1 MLKSASAIA
10 LLLANVLPAAGVLFW
25 GWEAFYVVFLYWFEN
40 LIVGA
45 FNILRMISASP
56 GPRDQVAGG
65 SPTASLIGAHAAKV
79 FMVPF
84 FTVHYGMFCLVHGV
98 FVFALFGRESGTIT
112 PPPGHR
118 GGLFSGVFGAID
130 EVVTPEV
137 LLCLVGLIISHGY
150 SFLANY
156 LGKGEY
162 KTTPLPALMMRPYPR
177 IVVIHIAILFGAFIS
192 MSFGSPIG
200 IMLLLIALK
209 TILDLILHEREHRKA
224 QERLAAST
232 V

>member
-98 FVFALFGRESGTIT
+98 FVFALFG
-112 PPPGHR
+112 
-118 GGLFSGVFGAID
+118 
-130 EVVTPEV
+130 
-137 LLCLVGLIISHGY
+137 
-150 SFLANY
+150 
-156 LGKGEY
+156 
-162 KTTPLPALMMRPYPR
+162 
-177 IVVIHIAILFGAFIS
+177 
-192 MSFGSPIG
+192 
-200 IMLLLIALK
+200 
-209 TILDLILHEREHRKA
+209 
-224 QERLAAST
+224 
-232 V
+232 